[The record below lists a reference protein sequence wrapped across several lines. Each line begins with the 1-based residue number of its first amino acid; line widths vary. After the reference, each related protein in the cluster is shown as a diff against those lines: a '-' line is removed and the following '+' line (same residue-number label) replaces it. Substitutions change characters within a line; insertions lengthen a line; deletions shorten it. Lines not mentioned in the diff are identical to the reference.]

1 MAVKKMANSKGK
13 NMDMTGMSKV
23 PNPKPEKS
31 VSAEPIST
39 TTPMTKVSMFKLSV
53 HHKSSLDPLI
63 QCYLYIMAQQRK
75 KMDLSDL
82 GGLVYSTGSLPKS
95 EELTSDPLAHG
106 EQNLRVWLE
115 KNHRGGKIACVI
127 KGYVGSDDELNELA
141 KFLKTKCGT
150 GGSAKDGEIV
160 IQGDHREKIVQ
171 LLLDKG
177 YPTKKAG
184 A

>member
-1 MAVKKMANSKGK
+1 MGRGK
-13 NMDMTGMSKV
+13 NLLLIFLLFPREGIGTQHYRGCQDFIG
-23 PNPKPEKS
+23 PFPS
-31 VSAEPIST
+31 V
-39 TTPMTKVSMFKLSV
+39 F
-53 HHKSSLDPLI
+53 LDKCCEDI
-63 QCYLYIMAQQRK
+63 HYLYIMAQQRK

-171 LLLDKG
+171 LLLDRG
-177 YPTKKAG
+177 ADPTIG
-184 A
+184 E